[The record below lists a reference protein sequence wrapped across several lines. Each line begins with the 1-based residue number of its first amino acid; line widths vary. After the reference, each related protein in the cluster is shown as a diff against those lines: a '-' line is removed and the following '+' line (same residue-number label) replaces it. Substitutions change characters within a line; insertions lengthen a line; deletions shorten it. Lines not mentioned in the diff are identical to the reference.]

1 MPTLASV
8 CHILPHLLGTQTH
21 VLSDNLKSIMFSLDL
36 LTAAVYAV
44 CPEVWLTNVIEEN
57 WVLLHQQQSN
67 SHSYLT
73 GSLILHLS
81 PLFCAGNFVN
91 LKHEHIYAV
100 QSLYAVCVS
109 SFCVWKTLFLQSFP
123 SSVVFAI
130 FLPHIH
136 TDSWALAGWVIIWT
150 SPFEAEHSEACY
162 SLHID

>member
-21 VLSDNLKSIMFSLDL
+21 VLSDNLKSIMFSLYL
-36 LTAAVYAV
+36 LTASAYAV

-57 WVLLHQQQSN
+57 WVLLHQQQTN

-73 GSLILHLS
+73 GSLVLHLS

-109 SFCVWKTLFLQSFP
+109 SFCVWKTLFLQIPEPWQGGLSYG
-123 SSVVFAI
+123 
-130 FLPHIH
+130 LPPLKLSI
-136 TDSWALAGWVIIWT
+136 LKPVILCILT
-150 SPFEAEHSEACY
+150 SY
-162 SLHID
+162 GSLC